1 MGTSPRVVTMMKL
14 LLALAAI
21 TMLVSVESMSLSK
34 ANFDAE
40 VFDSGKNALV
50 KFQAPW

>member
-1 MGTSPRVVTMMKL
+1 MMRL
-14 LLALAAI
+14 VLALVAI
-21 TMLVSVESMSLSK
+21 TMLVSVESEAVTLTK

-50 KFQAPW
+50 KFLAPW